1 MIRKNYITVLLAA
14 LLALTGCN
22 NNSFRVSGH
31 VDNAYGETL
40 YLEHLGLL
48 KTEVIDSVILPQ
60 NGAFKFREARPEYP
74 DLYRLR
80 INNATLVL
88 AIDSLDRIVVEA
100 DTQLPDAD
108 IENSPKSEQIREL
121 RRSLRDK
128 AFEEHKEFAK
138 SVIVEDPLSMVAY
151 YALFQQKA
159 GLPVFDVFDKE
170 DRKFFSAVA
179 TSFNTWMPN
188 YNRTKILYGQVLD
201 VINNE
206 RRAQTNAAMQAFI
219 EESENAFL
227 DITMLDENSQEQS
240 LSQYRGKYIILDF
253 ATTLMDRYTGYIFE
267 MKEIYNAY
275 HSRGVEIYEV
285 YPDQSR
291 LVWEEQVRAL
301 PWTTVRTEN
310 GLNDRV
316 FATYNVSEIP
326 TLFLFNPKGEV
337 IGRFNDFTGLRKAL
351 EKVL

>member
-22 NNSFRVSGH
+22 NNTFRVSGH

-188 YNRTKILYGQVLD
+188 YNRTKILTD
-201 VINNE
+201 KCSMSST
-206 RRAQTNAAMQAFI
+206 TNAEHKPMPPCRPSSRSPKTRSSTSPCSTKTARNNPSRSTVASTSSWTLRPHSWTATQAI
-219 EESENAFL
+219 S
-227 DITMLDENSQEQS
+227 
-240 LSQYRGKYIILDF
+240 
-253 ATTLMDRYTGYIFE
+253 
-267 MKEIYNAY
+267 
-275 HSRGVEIYEV
+275 SR
-285 YPDQSR
+285 
-291 LVWEEQVRAL
+291 
-301 PWTTVRTEN
+301 
-310 GLNDRV
+310 
-316 FATYNVSEIP
+316 
-326 TLFLFNPKGEV
+326 
-337 IGRFNDFTGLRKAL
+337 
-351 EKVL
+351 